1 MIIMESNKSFSRQS
15 SISDQVILYHDAL
28 NPRSDFSQLE
38 KLLQNLDEKELNSLK
53 DLKKYLL
60 QKEGAWLLD
69 QQMLG
74 KEIYK
79 S

>member
-1 MIIMESNKSFSRQS
+1 MESNKSFSRQS
-15 SISDQVILYHDAL
+15 SLSDQVILYHDAL

-74 KEIYK
+74 KEMYK

>member
-1 MIIMESNKSFSRQS
+1 MESNKSFSRQS